1 MATYSYSDDAEKM
14 KDQNRKL
21 SPAKSSNFVETWL
34 TKLPGFDDVDLNA
47 LVGRERLAQALD
59 LEQKPDN
66 RFLRLSLYLLSGAAT
81 LFVPLAALTPITK
94 VVEASG
100 QVVPID
106 SVSVVQHLEG
116 GIVAKVNVLD
126 GQMVKKGQVLIEL
139 NPQLVGSAYDA
150 AKQEL
155 ENLNLQQKQLRAAIE
170 GKNKLEDAG
179 ASTLNTRVEQSQ
191 QRLLASRLS
200 NSADQIAASEAS
212 VQEKKAQVNGLNEQ
226 IALQREEVAMWTE
239 LMVSGAGSKLQ
250 MVNAKGKLAEMVG
263 AKNEARKALLQAEAN
278 LRSLKSGMV
287 FEKNSK
293 IAELVGEEAVIS
305 ENIKKIKDQ
314 LQRTKILAPV
324 DGIISDLRYKAAGA
338 VIGPGAVVLQVVP
351 NQAKKIVELRVPSED
366 IGFVNVGQKVDV
378 NLLPF
383 NSSIYGSITGK
394 VTSIAGATVQD
405 PATKNYYYLAR
416 VQLEKQALRYGKKEL
431 TIQAGMP
438 LVGDINGEQRSLL
451 QYLMQPF
458 TRTMGSAFRES
469 N

>member
-126 GQMVKKGQVLIEL
+126 GETVKKGQVLIEL
-139 NPQLVGSAYDA
+139 NPGLVGSAYDA

-305 ENIKKIKDQ
+305 ENIKKIEDQ
-314 LQRTKILAPV
+314 LERTKILAPV

>member
-66 RFLRLSLYLLSGAAT
+66 RFLRLSLYLLSGAAI

-155 ENLNLQQKQLRAAIE
+155 ENLNLQQKQLKAAIE
-170 GKNKLEDAG
+170 GKNELEDAG

-191 QRLLASRLS
+191 QRLLASRLT

-226 IALQREEVAMWTE
+226 IARQREEVAMWTE

-305 ENIKKIKDQ
+305 ENIKKIEDQ
-314 LQRTKILAPV
+314 LERTKILAPV

-366 IGFVNVGQKVDV
+366 VGFVNIGQKVDV